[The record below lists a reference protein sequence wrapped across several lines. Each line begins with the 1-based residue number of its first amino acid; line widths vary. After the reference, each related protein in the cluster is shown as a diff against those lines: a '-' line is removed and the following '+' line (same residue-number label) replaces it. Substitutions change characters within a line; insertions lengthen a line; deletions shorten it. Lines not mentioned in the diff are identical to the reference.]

1 MSEPYTV
8 RLAGPVVRTIERDL
22 SESVAAAVIEFLTG
36 TLPENPR
43 RVGHAL
49 RNELTGLWSARR
61 GSYRIIYEIND
72 DARTVNV
79 VRVDHR
85 RDAYRSQ

>member
-36 TLPENPR
+36 TLPENPH
-43 RVGHAL
+43 RVVHPL

-61 GSYRIIYEIND
+61 GSYRIIYEINV

-85 RDAYRSQ
+85 RDAYR